1 MKPGCNQRLH
11 LSFKGQKTNL
21 GIGLSIGPLERRG
34 SREGKDAFIVKSPNL
49 VHLIPE
55 YLC

>member
-21 GIGLSIGPLERRG
+21 GIGLSIGPWERRG
-34 SREGKDAFIVKSPNL
+34 SGEGKDVFIVKSPNL
-49 VHLIPE
+49 VHLIPD